1 MQITQTLHVITRA
14 EWRKWLTENHDKAD
28 EIWLIYHNKKSGK
41 PRIDYEVAVEEA
53 LCFGW
58 IDSIIKS
65 IDEFTAAQRYTPRRK
80 KSILSETNKCRVQKL
95 LEQGKMTNA
104 GIESIRQYLD
114 VDDKGEVKVK
124 FEPLVIAP
132 DILKELQ
139 RDNTLWANFRKFPEH
154 YIRIRL
160 YFIEVARPRPE
171 IFRQRLDYFLKMTT
185 KNQKYGQIQ

>member
-1 MQITQTLHVITRA
+1 MQITQTLHVTTRE
-14 EWRKWLTENHDKAD
+14 EWRKWLEENHDQAD

-41 PRIDYEVAVEEA
+41 PRIAYEEAVEEA

-95 LEQGKMTNA
+95 LAEGKMKPD

-114 VDDKGEVKVK
+114 VNDKGGVKVK
-124 FEPLVIAP
+124 FEPLIIPP
-132 DILKELQ
+132 DILEELQ
-139 RDNTLWANFRKFPEH
+139 QDATVWNNFQKFPEH

-160 YFIEVARPRPE
+160 NFIEVARPRPE
-171 IFRQRLDYFLKMTT
+171 IFRQRLDYFLKMTA